1 MEGCIIGE
9 WGVHESTLCSRVLS
23 WGEFVFQT
31 WEGASFLSEGMPH
44 GGISFDGGGG
54 VEKNCRIWGAPPCS
68 PTIGKPGSD
77 GQIVKKVIKTV
88 YICSTDEFLENEL
101 NHIKKVF
108 H

>member
-9 WGVHESTLCSRVLS
+9 GGVHESTLCSRVLS

-54 VEKNCRIWGAPPCS
+54 LKKIVGYGGHPHAPP
-68 PTIGKPGSD
+68 
-77 GQIVKKVIKTV
+77 
-88 YICSTDEFLENEL
+88 L
-101 NHIKKVF
+101 
-108 H
+108 